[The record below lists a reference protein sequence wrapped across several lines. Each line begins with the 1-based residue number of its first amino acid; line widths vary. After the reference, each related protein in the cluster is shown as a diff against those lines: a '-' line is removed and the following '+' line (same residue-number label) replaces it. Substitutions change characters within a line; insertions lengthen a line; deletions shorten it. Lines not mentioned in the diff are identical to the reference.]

1 MEIVMTVVDE
11 IRRNI
16 TLGRYSYHDGI
27 NVLQEISS
35 LPYRRAKA
43 LIDEKPILKLIEEGA
58 ENA

>member
-1 MEIVMTVVDE
+1 MTVVDE

-43 LIDEKPILKLIEEGA
+43 LIDEKPILKLIEESA